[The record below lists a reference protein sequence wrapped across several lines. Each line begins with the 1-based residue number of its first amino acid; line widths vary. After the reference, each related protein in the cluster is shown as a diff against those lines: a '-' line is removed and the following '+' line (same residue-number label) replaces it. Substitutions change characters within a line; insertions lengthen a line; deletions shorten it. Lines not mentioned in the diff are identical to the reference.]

1 MGIAN
6 YRIFGKLFRGKAGN
20 LNGNSPIKHVYKVT
34 GQFTLVIAGNNV
46 ESNGNSSLKLDRN
59 GPRYILSPP
68 PPLSSSLP
76 NSLFPSREKR
86 RITRSRIV
94 YYKFLFR
101 NPITYSER
109 HCNVVSPFPLRF
121 YCYRKRD
128 RGWNT
133 GQRSL
138 ARSLTKK
145 PSCVRFITDEIKT
158 TYFRVIFFRVFV
170 FSRNEPR
177 SYSIDPRE
185 RERERQRLIFNI

>member
-46 ESNGNSSLKLDRN
+46 ESNWNSSLKLDRN
-59 GPRYILSPP
+59 GPRYILSPC
-68 PPLSSSLP
+68 LRRCRIRSSP
-76 NSLFPSREKR
+76 QGRKR
-86 RITRSRIV
+86 RITRRRIV

-185 RERERQRLIFNI
+185 RERETETDI